1 MMIKRCAFFASL
13 FLMMSTTPA
22 WAVTDAEKA
31 ELEAKK
37 AAADLVLND
46 DSFFKKWSQKGVIK
60 SPEMA
65 ETVKKEAESIRNR
78 LEDALDD
85 RRAWC
90 NTRFFVNACLDES
103 RKLSFT
109 RDRELR
115 QVTVA
120 AEDVLRAERTRRI
133 TEKLDEQRA
142 DKAEPIKV
150 SKPRL
155 KAPVDPMNLG
165 RHQPDAKSSGAE
177 HVGQTAE
184 DVRENNQRAHLARE
198 QEEANEALYE
208 KKQREAAQR
217 LAEAESK
224 AAERRRSREEH
235 RERFQK
241 KMEERTEAQERYE
254 RRQQEKESGL
264 KKYF

>member
-1 MMIKRCAFFASL
+1 MIKRFAFFASAMIL
-13 FLMMSTTPA
+13 MSTTPA
-22 WAVTDAEKA
+22 MAASDAEKA

-46 DSFFKKWSQKGVIK
+46 DSFYQKWSKPGVIK
-60 SPEMA
+60 SPAMA
-65 ETVKKEAESIRNR
+65 EKVKKEADSIRGR

-115 QVTVA
+115 QVIVA

-133 TEKLDEQRA
+133 SEKLDEQRA
-142 DKAEPIKV
+142 EKAEPIKV
-150 SKPRL
+150 GKPRL
-155 KAPVDPMNLG
+155 KGPVEPLNLG
-165 RHQPDAKSSGAE
+165 KREADGSLEPSV

-184 DVRENNQRAHLARE
+184 DVRENNQRARLARE
-198 QEEANEALYE
+198 QEEANIALYE
-208 KKQREAAQR
+208 KKQREVAAR

-224 AAERRRSREEH
+224 AAERRASREEH
-235 RERFQK
+235 RERFQQ
-241 KMEERTEAQERYE
+241 KMQERTEAQERYE
-254 RRQQEKESGL
+254 RKQQEKESGL

>member
-1 MMIKRCAFFASL
+1 MIKRCAFFASL
-13 FLMMSTTPA
+13 LLLTMTTPSMA
-22 WAVTDAEKA
+22 ATDAEKA

-78 LEDALDD
+78 LDDALDD

-115 QVTVA
+115 QVIVA

-133 TEKLDEQRA
+133 SEKLDERRA
-142 DKAEPIKV
+142 DKAEPVKV

-155 KAPVDPMNLG
+155 KAPVEPMNFG
-165 RHQPDAKSSGAE
+165 RHEGGATPAASD

-184 DVRENNQRAHLARE
+184 DVRENNHRANLARE

-208 KKQREAAQR
+208 KKQREAARR

-241 KMEERTEAQERYE
+241 KMEERIEAQERYE
-254 RRQQEKESGL
+254 RRQQEKDSGL